1 MSNHHQEEENKSKAE
16 IQHSDSSLVTNTS
29 TTKRKEKRK
38 NSDQNT
44 QSQMTVS
51 SSSIS
56 KHEERLPFPRFG
68 EKLDQKSTLPQE
80 QINQMINERKNIL
93 FQLLKVDRQRREK
106 DISIGE
112 FIPEENAVKT
122 IQMKGK
128 IGSDM
133 GFTIRKENLCERIR
147 KNPTVYVEGLDEKL
161 IIRQDSENAFRFLHI
176 EEALYL
182 IDVGSLI
189 LIVEK
194 EPYQLCHLE
203 IQEKKVIEA
212 RVGYLVASV
221 QEAFAL
227 FIRHSSISKHF
238 FRNPEDLI
246 NSFLAYSYLKKLG
259 FSIQRHDKDREE
271 KKKKKQLERQIKYK
285 KQKEELKNN
294 IIDTTHEEDISG
306 EDQLLPPQTSNT
318 ENEKKKRKID
328 NTENLEKPQLQSF
341 DTPKVITS
349 KQQNKANSRVLWSTF
364 EWFSQQTANDEF
376 HDAISPLIYNLELKD
391 EQLLE
396 QQQLFNTLNI
406 IKCGLCSYSSPMRDV
421 MNTTTSADSSSS
433 TDMMDFSTHSTEGT
447 IKAFEPIM
455 FDVWKP
461 GVSLNDSPSM
471 IIIVTSFSNSTVPTI
486 NDIFKVSEQ
495 GARFNQIPIFH
506 CVIGESGSVMFM
518 NLCPC
523 EIENLLLTP
532 LMPSQATSDT
542 TTTMTTMLPSD
553 HTDQYNRE

>member
-1 MSNHHQEEENKSKAE
+1 MNVMA
-16 IQHSDSSLVTNTS
+16 
-29 TTKRKEKRK
+29 
-38 NSDQNT
+38 T
-44 QSQMTVS
+44 QIIT
-51 SSSIS
+51 IG
-56 KHEERLPFPRFG
+56 KIAR
-68 EKLDQKSTLPQE
+68 
-80 QINQMINERKNIL
+80 
-93 FQLLKVDRQRREK
+93 K

-203 IQEKKVIEA
+203 IQEKK
-212 RVGYLVASV
+212 
-221 QEAFAL
+221 
-227 FIRHSSISKHF
+227 
-238 FRNPEDLI
+238 
-246 NSFLAYSYLKKLG
+246 
-259 FSIQRHDKDREE
+259 
-271 KKKKKQLERQIKYK
+271 
-285 KQKEELKNN
+285 
-294 IIDTTHEEDISG
+294 
-306 EDQLLPPQTSNT
+306 LL
-318 ENEKKKRKID
+318 R
-328 NTENLEKPQLQSF
+328 L
-341 DTPKVITS
+341 VITS